1 MHTDLSVNY
10 SHLKHTEK
18 LLLKHTVIKMT
29 FIKEEREE
37 MKIEEDFNH
46 EDTETQTGLFHSQ
59 SLSSVMNLFIVF
71 TTCNS

>member
-1 MHTDLSVNY
+1 
-10 SHLKHTEK
+10 
-18 LLLKHTVIKMT
+18 
-29 FIKEEREE
+29 